1 MSAMA
6 AIAETAQ
13 KVRNGEVSAESLVKA
28 GLERIRSQE
37 SLNAYISVLDEY
49 ALERARNV
57 DIRREKGEKLG
68 DLAGIPIAVKDN
80 IVTSVG
86 RTTCASRMLEK
97 FESPYDAEAVARLLA
112 QDAIPIGKTN
122 MDEFAMGSSSE
133 TSHFGAPINPL
144 ESTAIAGGSSG
155 GSAVAVASGTVE
167 AALGSDTGGSIRQP
181 ASCCGVV
188 GVKPTYGR
196 VSRYGLVAYASS
208 LDQIGTFSRNVA
220 DSAYLHNYICGYD
233 IKDNTSSPREVPDF
247 TANLGRGL
255 QGKVVGLP
263 KECFGDGLQKEVRES
278 LEAVLAKL
286 ESAGAVIREISLPNI
301 QYAVASY
308 YVIATAEASAN
319 LARFDGVRYTYRSS
333 QATDLYEMYAKSRS
347 EGFGYEVKKRILLG
361 TYVLSSGFYDAYYI
375 QAEKVRRLITNDY
388 QKAFESCDII
398 ASPTMPTLPPKVGA
412 VFQDPMVMYLQDI
425 FTVALNLA
433 GLPGLSMPVDKVGDL
448 SVGLQL
454 MGKAFEEQELFQV
467 AEAVEKILA

>member
-1 MSAMA
+1 MGASA
-6 AIAETAQ
+6 AIAETAE
-13 KVRNGEVSAESLVKA
+13 KVRNGEVTAESLVKA
-28 GLERIRSQE
+28 GLDRIRKAE
-37 SLNAYISVLDEY
+37 NLNAYISVLDEH
-49 ALERARNV
+49 ALERARSL
-57 DIRREKGEKLG
+57 DARRAKGEKLG
-68 DLAGIPIAVKDN
+68 ALAGIPIAIKDN
-80 IVTSVG
+80 IVTSTG

-97 FESPYDAEAVARLLA
+97 FESPYDAEVVARLVA

-133 TSHFGAPINPL
+133 TSRYGAPVNPL
-144 ESTAIAGGSSG
+144 EASAIAGGSSG
-155 GSAVAVASGTVE
+155 GSAVAVAAGTVD

-181 ASCCGVV
+181 AACCGVV

-208 LDQIGTFSRNVA
+208 LDQIGTFTHNVT
-220 DSAYLHNYICGYD
+220 DSAYLHNFICGHD

-255 QGKVVGLP
+255 KGKVVGLP
-263 KECFGDGLQKEVRES
+263 KECFGDGLQKEVRFS
-278 LEAVLAKL
+278 LGRVLDKL
-286 ESAGAVIREISLPNI
+286 ESAGAVLKEISLPNV
-301 QYAVASY
+301 QYSVAAY

-319 LARFDGVRYTYRSS
+319 LARFDGVRYTYRSPD
-333 QATDLYEMYAKSRS
+333 AKDLYEMYAKSRS

-361 TYVLSSGFYDAYYI
+361 TYVLSSGFYDAYYL

-388 QKAFESCDII
+388 QKAFESCDVIVT
-398 ASPTMPTLPPKVGA
+398 PTMPTLPPKVGA

-433 GLPGLSMPVDKVGDL
+433 GLPGLSMPVDKIGNL
-448 SVGLQL
+448 SVGFQL
-454 MGKAFEEQELFQV
+454 IGKAFAEQELFQV
-467 AEAVEKILA
+467 AEAVEKIVA